1 MVPLS
6 RRAVLGMAAAGAAWA
21 VVGCGGDDGDDDGSE
36 RPGPAD
42 EEEDGVEVIA
52 YGDEDE
58 LQRGALSL
66 PAGEGPHPVVVLV
79 HGGFWR
85 PEYDRSLMDP
95 LATSVVA
102 EGWAAWNV
110 DYRPSGE
117 GGGWPATFTDVA
129 TAVDHLD
136 ALAGEHGLDLER
148 VAVVGHSAG
157 GTLALWSAAR
167 SGLPADAPGA
177 DPVVVPAA
185 VVSQAGVVN
194 LAAGSLEA
202 LGRGAVD
209 DLMGGSATT
218 HGSRYG
224 LASPIERLP
233 LGVPTYLVH
242 GRADPIVPAVQT
254 ETYRDRATDAGDDVT
269 ARLLDAVDHFAVI
282 EPLHPAWQGV
292 TEWLGQALAR

>member
-1 MVPLS
+1 MLLS
-6 RRAVLGMAAAGAAWA
+6 RRAVLGLAVAGTAW
-21 VVGCGGDDGDDDGSE
+21 VVAGCGDDDGDADGVPGP
-36 RPGPAD
+36 PGPAD
-42 EEEDGVEVIA
+42 DEEDGVEVIA
-52 YGDEDE
+52 YGDEDD

-66 PAGEGPHPVVVLV
+66 PGGAGPHPVVVLV

-85 PEYDRSLMDP
+85 PEYDRALMDP
-95 LATSVVA
+95 LAVSAVA

-117 GGGWPATFTDVA
+117 DGGWPTTFTDVA
-129 TAVDHLD
+129 AAVDHL
-136 ALAGEHGLDLER
+136 AVLAEDHPLDLER

-167 SGLPADAPGA
+167 AGLPADAPGA
-177 DPVVVPAA
+177 DPVVRPAA
-185 VVSQAGVVN
+185 VLSQAGVTN

-218 HGSRYG
+218 VGSRYG

-242 GRADPIVPAVQT
+242 GRDDAIVPPVQA

-269 ARLLDAVDHFAVI
+269 ARLLDGVDHFAVI
-282 EPLHPAWQGV
+282 DPDHEAWRGV
-292 TEWLGQALAR
+292 VDWLGERLS